1 MIAGG
6 CHVHAVY
13 ANTLTVGKF
22 LVAIAK
28 AVNKVKISGVAR
40 VLRHAAARRRG
51 GWASSYLTTQLGT
64 NARGGNPHFHF
75 GITSKLRDTSRHRKK
90 VHSL

>member
-1 MIAGG
+1 MYTLS
-6 CHVHAVY
+6 Y
-13 ANTLTVGKF
+13 ANTLIVGGF

-40 VLRHAAARRRG
+40 VLRHATPRRRG

-64 NARGGNPHFHF
+64 DATRRESTFPFRHHR
-75 GITSKLRDTSRHRKK
+75 LRYTSRHRKK